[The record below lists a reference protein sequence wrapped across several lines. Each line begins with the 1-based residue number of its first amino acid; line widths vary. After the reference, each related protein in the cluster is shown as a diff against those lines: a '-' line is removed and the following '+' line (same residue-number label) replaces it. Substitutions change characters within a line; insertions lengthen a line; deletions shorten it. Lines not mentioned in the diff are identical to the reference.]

1 MRFRAI
7 EKAINI
13 SGLRL
18 AFIPI
23 ILIAGQLA
31 LFHAQNHPAPATPQ
45 TKQIKPVSKRPE
57 IATRKVPTASRPV
70 EQPAP
75 QDERKPEVTPEIQ
88 VAPDFHRPAPDSN
101 EITADDLMNQ
111 HLFEPEPPVSEEPKP
126 LETLAPETA
135 PAS

>member
-31 LFHAQNHPAPATPQ
+31 LFHAQNPPAPANPQ

-57 IATRKVPTASRPV
+57 IATRKVPTTSRPV

-75 QDERKPEVTPEIQ
+75 QDEQKSEVIPEIP

-101 EITADDLMNQ
+101 EITADEDELMNQ
-111 HLFEPEPPVSEEPKP
+111 HLFEPEPAPAPEPKSA
-126 LETLAPETA
+126 EVQVIDID
-135 PAS
+135 S